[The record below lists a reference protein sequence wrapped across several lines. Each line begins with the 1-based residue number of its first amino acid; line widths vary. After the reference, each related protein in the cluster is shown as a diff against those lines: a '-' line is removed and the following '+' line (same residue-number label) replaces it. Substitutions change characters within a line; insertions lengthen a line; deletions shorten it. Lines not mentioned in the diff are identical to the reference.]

1 MNTARSTNRFPAA
14 AGNKRPMCA
23 DCSLGFDALMIRI
36 IRGDIGNSGPPLKC
50 GNFSTG
56 KLSSRTGN
64 ALSAM
69 KSSQTI
75 TMWFPTTGIRKE
87 WAELGEM
94 ITRTT
99 SKQRTGGVTEKK
111 DRPEWTD
118 LRPIRR
124 LLGGPPENQLPSNM
138 RCANNVPD
146 CEPRGSR
153 SWPGPYCWDR
163 E

>member
-1 MNTARSTNRFPAA
+1 MNTARSTDRSPAA
-14 AGNKRPMCA
+14 AVNKRPMRA

-64 ALSAM
+64 APSAM

-75 TMWFPTTGIRKE
+75 TMWFQTTGIQKE

-94 ITRTT
+94 IIRTIFR
-99 SKQRTGGVTEKK
+99 QRISGATKRK
-111 DRPEWTD
+111 DQPEWTD
-118 LRPIRR
+118 SRPISRTLSR
-124 LLGGPPENQLPSNM
+124 
-138 RCANNVPD
+138 
-146 CEPRGSR
+146 PRGKPDYSKLAVR
-153 SWPGPYCWDR
+153 
-163 E
+163 